1 MACDIRIAKKE
12 GGRVGLAEINLG
24 VMPGMGG
31 TQRLP
36 RLVGKARAMELCATG
51 RQIAFEEAK
60 DMGLVHE
67 IYEREKDEDG
77 KKISFMEQVMGYA
90 RQFIVPNK
98 SSLAVGKVKRAIQTG
113 LELSLPEGL
122 AFERELLAQTFASED
137 GNEGV
142 KAYLEKRTAQF
153 KGK

>member
-1 MACDIRIAKKE
+1 
-12 GGRVGLAEINLG
+12 
-24 VMPGMGG
+24 
-31 TQRLP
+31 
-36 RLVGKARAMELCATG
+36 MELCATG